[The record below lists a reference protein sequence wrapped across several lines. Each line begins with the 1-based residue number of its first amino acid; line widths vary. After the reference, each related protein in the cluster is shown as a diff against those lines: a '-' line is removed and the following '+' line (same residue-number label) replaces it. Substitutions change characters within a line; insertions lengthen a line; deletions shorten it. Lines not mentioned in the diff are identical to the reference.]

1 MSTSNSVEIAQSD
14 QELVGSNKKKK
25 QFLVLGGLCLVAV
38 LVVAGIVLA
47 VVLVN
52 DSAAKAEPNVD
63 VRDPLTLIDVLTG
76 RLQPKRFNGTWIDE
90 TSYHYFDQ
98 NQNFITYDAAQNK
111 KTIVVA
117 STGALTTFTE
127 GSTYEFSADKKYI
140 LIARHLIK
148 LFRHSYFALWECYD
162 VEKKIMIPVTI
173 KGQQL
178 AFRLVKFSPV
188 NNSMIIVYENNIYYK
203 KTPVAE
209 EIQITTDGNKDIVN
223 GVPDWVFEEEVL
235 SSNSATWFSPDG
247 KKIAFI
253 RFNDSKVPI
262 MSLPVYGP
270 AGDLAFQYPQSLQVH
285 YPKVGASNPVVHL
298 FVVNL
303 DTITAETPK
312 TMHEIVTPVRL
323 RTDKMDH
330 LITSVSWA
338 NDNDLISVWMNRVQ
352 NQGSIQKCK
361 VSATTPVCQE
371 ARNIDATEGWIEFF
385 TAPSFNKEGTEMTY
399 IASHEDYRHV
409 VALDLTNFKLTP
421 RTSGKFVVTEILA
434 SNKENNIIL
443 FIANTEE
450 DSKVAH
456 IYAIFNNHGA
466 EMNCLTCD
474 LNENYSHYSAEVST
488 NGAFMVVTSG
498 GPDIPRSD
506 LYALQIDRNN
516 RNVSL
521 KFEGEVENNEE
532 LRNMLEGKKTPKTI
546 FDDIKLDNGSIS
558 KVLMVV
564 PNDMDEKKE
573 YPVLVQVYGGP
584 DSSMVTNA
592 WTMDWGS
599 FLTSALDIIYVKI
612 DGRGSGLRGD
622 KNLFALYRQ
631 LGTVEV
637 QDQVETMSKL
647 KMKHSYLSK
656 NKTAIWG
663 WSYGGYVSAMSL
675 ATDQSNVFQCAIS
688 VAPVTDWALYD
699 SIYTERY
706 MGLPDEK
713 DNQVGYANARLS
725 KYAENIGAN
734 SKQFML
740 IHGTLDDNVHF
751 QQGMLLSRVLERHDI
766 QFQEITYPDEDHSL
780 AGVRPH
786 LYHSLNR
793 FVDECF
799 QTGQE

>member
-1 MSTSNSVEIAQSD
+1 MES
-14 QELVGSNKKKK
+14 
-25 QFLVLGGLCLVAV
+25 
-38 LVVAGIVLA
+38 AGA
-47 VVLVN
+47 
-52 DSAAKAEPNVD
+52 
-63 VRDPLTLIDVLTG
+63 T
-76 RLQPKRFNGTWIDE
+76 
-90 TSYHYFDQ
+90 
-98 NQNFITYDAAQNK
+98 
-111 KTIVVA
+111 
-117 STGALTTFTE
+117 TTFTE

-162 VEKKIMIPVTI
+162 VEKNIMIPVTV
-173 KGQQL
+173 KGAQL
-178 AFRLVKFSPV
+178 AIRLVKFSPV
-188 NNSMIIVYENNIYYK
+188 DNSLIFVFENNIYYK
-203 KTPVAE
+203 KSPTDP

-223 GVPDWVFEEEVL
+223 GVPDWVFEEEVF

-253 RFNDSKVPI
+253 RFDDSKVPI
-262 MSLPVYGP
+262 MSLPVYGGP
-270 AGDLAFQYPQSLQVH
+270 GDLAFQYPQSLQVH
-285 YPKVGASNPVVHL
+285 YPKVGAPNPVAHL

-303 DTITAETPK
+303 DGITVDSPK
-312 TMHEIVTPVRL
+312 VLHEIVTPVRL
-323 RTDKMDH
+323 RTAKLDH

-338 NDNDLISVWMNRVQ
+338 NENDLISVWMNRVQ

-361 VSATTPVCQE
+361 VSAAAPVCQE
-371 ARNIDATEGWIEFF
+371 ARNLDTTGGWIEFF
-385 TAPSFNKEGTEMTY
+385 TAPSFNKDGSEMTY

-409 VALDLTNFKLTP
+409 VSLDLTNFKLTP

-434 SNKENNIIL
+434 SHKESNVIL

-456 IYAIFNNHGA
+456 IYAIFNDSGA
-466 EMNCLTCD
+466 DKMCLTCD
-474 LNENYSHYSAEVST
+474 LNEKYSYYSAEVST
-488 NGAFMVVTSG
+488 NGAYMVVTSG

-506 LYALQIDRNN
+506 LYSLQIDRNN
-516 RNVSL
+516 KNVSL
-521 KFEGEVENNEE
+521 KHEAEIENNDE
-532 LRNMLEGKKTPKTI
+532 LRLMLEGKKTPKTM
-546 FDDIKLDNGSIS
+546 FDDIKLDNGSTS

-564 PNDMDEKKE
+564 PHDLDVNKE

-584 DSSMVTNA
+584 DSSMVTNS

-599 FLTSALDIIYVKI
+599 FLTSAMDIIYVKI

-637 QDQVETMSKL
+637 QDQIETMAKL
-647 KMKHSYLSK
+647 KMKHSYLSA

-675 ATDQSNVFQCAIS
+675 ATDQSNVFQCAVS

-725 KYAENIGAN
+725 KYADNIGAN

-740 IHGTLDDNVHF
+740 VHGTLDDNVHF

-766 QFQEITYPDEDHSL
+766 QFQEIVSL
-780 AGVRPH
+780 PT
-786 LYHSLNR
+786 LIFEICN
-793 FVDECF
+793 
-799 QTGQE
+799 